1 VWEYAVLFDGQRL
14 VGFPDTAADESTSQ
28 ETTSNRSYFLSAIIG
43 RTARAFKIALSFAV
57 LSSGAN
63 MVRECSSPVACLR
76 SLTEYAVLLPV
87 ICCSYLMP
95 LDRSLLATRAM
106 LSKNP

>member
-1 VWEYAVLFDGQRL
+1 F
-14 VGFPDTAADESTSQ
+14 
-28 ETTSNRSYFLSAIIG
+28 N
-43 RTARAFKIALSFAV
+43 IALSFAV
-57 LSSGAN
+57 VSLGAN

-95 LDRSLLATRAM
+95 FDRSLLTDWLCSPKVLEPGRRQLRVAHGVLNVPVAQVCLQRPRIVSLVGQSIAAG
-106 LSKNP
+106 